1 MRPNPALCLLSRPVT
16 PDPRHSLPGG
26 MSPEKLQSLIQ
37 DPEMMAML
45 RNAKIQEV
53 MKKVMANGADAA
65 SEYMDDPEV
74 RKMLAKVSALTGEK

>member
-1 MRPNPALCLLSRPVT
+1 MLSRPVT

-53 MKKVMANGADAA
+53 MKKVMAEGADAA

-74 RKMLAKVSALTGEK
+74 REMLKKVKGLTGEK